1 MFILFL
7 RFLKK
12 FSVMH
17 LQGHC
22 NASNKE
28 NYDGIY
34 GIIASIAEKGKA
46 AND

>member
-1 MFILFL
+1 
-7 RFLKK
+7 
-12 FSVMH
+12 MH

-34 GIIASIAEKGKA
+34 GIIASIAEKDA
-46 AND
+46 